1 MPSTKCGFPYENI
14 IYVTKKTEKKK
25 AKNYIIAWKTMQI
38 AGKTAVACIHFG
50 TGTLRAMCNLLELE
64 PFICIGI
71 NMVLSGTGQEM
82 RDIQAM
88 QLI

>member
-1 MPSTKCGFPYENI
+1 MPSTKCGFPYENT

-50 TGTLRAMCNLLELE
+50 TWILACYVQPVGAGTFHLHRN
-64 PFICIGI
+64 
-71 NMVLSGTGQEM
+71 
-82 RDIQAM
+82 
-88 QLI
+88 